1 MPPIGVPTL
10 FEQGENMKTEYPQG
24 WFLKEDNNGRVHVV
38 PANDMREHEPS
49 SKCWCSPEITEFGS
63 IVHASMDE
71 REKFETGERKPS

>member
-1 MPPIGVPTL
+1 
-10 FEQGENMKTEYPQG
+10 MKTEYTQG
-24 WFLKEDNNGRVHVV
+24 WMLREDNKGRVHVV

-49 SKCWCSPEITEFGS
+49 PDCWCDPEVTEHGS